1 MITLETVQWIQHL
14 KQDTGIPKAFDQAV
28 LWTNISHNFLHL
40 DMSENFFQLGSPE
53 NVGYQV
59 LEMIIELL
67 IMMIS
72 FHLDIVGLTL
82 KVLELNIEH

>member
-1 MITLETVQWIQHL
+1 
-14 KQDTGIPKAFDQAV
+14 
-28 LWTNISHNFLHL
+28 
-40 DMSENFFQLGSPE
+40 MSENFFQLGSPE